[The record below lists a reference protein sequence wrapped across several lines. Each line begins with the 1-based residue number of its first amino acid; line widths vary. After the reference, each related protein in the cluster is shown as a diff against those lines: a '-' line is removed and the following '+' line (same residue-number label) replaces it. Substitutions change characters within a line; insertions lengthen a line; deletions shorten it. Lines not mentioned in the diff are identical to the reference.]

1 MANPPNLLND
11 DGTASMATAFLTS
24 HHGFRRDIR
33 LFAGA
38 LGRVLAGNTSNFQAL
53 HRVTP
58 TRVVCDWHPDYAT
71 TRLAHT
77 LGLHVI
83 AVQHHAAHFASAIA
97 DA

>member
-11 DGTASMATAFLTS
+11 DGTASMATAFLSS

-38 LGRVLAGNTSNFQAL
+38 VGRAVAG
-53 HRVTP
+53 
-58 TRVVCDWHPDYAT
+58 
-71 TRLAHT
+71 
-77 LGLHVI
+77 
-83 AVQHHAAHFASAIA
+83 